1 MVRYSWRVASDTHSL
16 CVTPCRMKD
25 PIMSLFP
32 PGSASWKLLATISRA
47 IPRSFPGPM
56 GSLSDGMIILPM
68 KGTEKMLASH
78 GRVDARMLLAGII
91 KSMDSNHLSTSES
104 VVRQPHG

>member
-1 MVRYSWRVASDTHSL
+1 
-16 CVTPCRMKD
+16 
-25 PIMSLFP
+25 
-32 PGSASWKLLATISRA
+32 
-47 IPRSFPGPM
+47 M